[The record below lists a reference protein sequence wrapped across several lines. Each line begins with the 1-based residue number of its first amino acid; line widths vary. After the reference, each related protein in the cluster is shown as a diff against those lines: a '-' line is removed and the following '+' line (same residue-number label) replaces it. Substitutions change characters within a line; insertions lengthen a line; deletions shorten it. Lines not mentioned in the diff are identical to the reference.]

1 MSSPKDSVPGPHKET
16 VLQPTDATVP
26 LGATPSQD
34 TSAALNLS
42 TAQSIAGDRYRLERL
57 AGSGGMGYVFVAH
70 DERLDR
76 KVAIKFLKD
85 VETSSLRDRLLKEA
99 RAMAGLRHSGI
110 CPVHEVNIDSTRPFI
125 VMGWIDGLELDRAW
139 WNMEAPQRLKLIE
152 RIVDATAA
160 LHDAGLVHLDIKPM
174 NILVDRTGNPVI
186 VDFGLARTST
196 HGSTGSSGG
205 TPGFAAPEQFDAHTH
220 SSPACDVYALG
231 MLLYFGLTDRL
242 PWSESDPRA
251 LVERARSEEAPPP
264 GEFIPDIPW
273 ALQRIT
279 LAAIE
284 RSASQRYPDAK
295 SLLRDIQRYQ
305 RGESVSAR
313 PSSLLDSFQLQV
325 QQRRDE
331 TEAWHDRGMITRNEA
346 DQLARVYDRVQQP
359 YSHWILD
366 SRRLSVSQ
374 VTLYSGAWMVLLAL
388 TIGIGFSWEALDD
401 ASWLRYGIPL
411 FFTGALIAI
420 GAKLL
425 HSDRKRMALGYLFT
439 ACLAVPISAGIFLV
453 EQGWLNGS
461 EQHGQLFQVT
471 LNLPP
476 ILSNLQLLACSATL
490 IVVSILAHRRI
501 QSSAFS
507 PMIVIGTILLCMSGW
522 ASLGMVEETGA
533 SLSLLGAWSLFLGC
547 AYLGIG
553 IPASLRE
560 QREQTL
566 LAPGTGRVHIAW
578 ALLSGGSILI
588 VLGLTLLAWNRPWLY
603 MPGLL
608 PAPDAEALQ
617 NAFPRVDARSRA
629 AAFMVNGLLLL
640 GLSAILTR
648 IGTNPCRRLAELI
661 RWLIPAHILG
671 GMLALEQETWE
682 ARNTIQAPLG
692 CWIWLG
698 VTAVS
703 SAAFAFSSVLR
714 QWRPFLVSGLLG
726 IAAVY
731 WTLYERLEESLER
744 TTFEWTAISLVAAAC
759 IGGIFIMTI
768 SGRLTSRNA
777 DSA

>member
-1 MSSPKDSVPGPHKET
+1 MSSPQDSVPDPHKKT

-26 LGATPSQD
+26 LGTTPSQD
-34 TSAALNLS
+34 TSVALNLG
-42 TAQSIAGDRYRLERL
+42 TAQKIAGDRYRLERL
-57 AGSGGMGYVFVAH
+57 AGSGGMGFVFVAH

-99 RAMAGLRHSGI
+99 RAMAGLRHPGI
-110 CPVHEVNIDSTRPFI
+110 CPVYEVNIDSTRPFL
-125 VMGWIDGLELDRAW
+125 VMGWIDGLELDQAW
-139 WNMEAPQRLKLIE
+139 WNMEAPQRLELFE

-174 NILVDRTGNPVI
+174 NILVDRTGSPVI

-205 TPGFAAPEQFDAHTH
+205 TPGFAAPEQFDSNTH
-220 SSPACDVYALG
+220 ASPACDVYALG

-251 LVERARSEEAPPP
+251 IIERARSEEAPPP

-273 ALQRIT
+273 PLQRIT

-284 RSASQRYPDAK
+284 RNASHRYPDAK
-295 SLLRDIQRYQ
+295 SLLRDIQRYR
-305 RGESVSAR
+305 RGESVSAK
-313 PSSLLDSFQLQV
+313 PSSLLNNFQLQV

-331 TEAWHDRGMITRNEA
+331 TEAWHARGMITRDEA
-346 DQLARVYDRVQQP
+346 DHLARVYDRVQQP

-366 SRRLSVSQ
+366 SRRLSISQ
-374 VTLYSGAWMVLLAL
+374 VTLYCGAWMVLLAF
-388 TIGIGFSWEALDD
+388 TIGIGFSWEALGD
-401 ASWLRYGIPL
+401 APWLRYGIPL
-411 FFTGALIAI
+411 FFTGALTLI
-420 GAKLL
+420 GVKLI
-425 HSDRKRMALGYLFT
+425 HSDHKRMALGYLFT
-439 ACLAVPISAGIFLV
+439 ACLAVPISIGIFLV
-453 EQGWLNGS
+453 EQDWLNDAS
-461 EQHGQLFQVT
+461 HGQLFTIT

-490 IVVSILAHRRI
+490 IAVSILAHRRI
-501 QSSAFS
+501 PSSAFS
-507 PMIVIGTILLCMSGW
+507 PMIVIGTILLCMSSW
-522 ASLGMVEETGA
+522 AALDMVKQSGGSLA
-533 SLSLLGAWSLFLGC
+533 LLGAWSLFLGI
-547 AYLGIG
+547 AYLAIG
-553 IPASLRE
+553 IRASLRE
-560 QREQTL
+560 QREQVL
-566 LAPGTGRVHIAW
+566 LTPGTGRVHIAW
-578 ALLSGGSILI
+578 AMLTGGSILI
-588 VLGLTLLAWNRPWLY
+588 LLGLTLLAWNRPWLY

-608 PAPDAEALQ
+608 PAPDVEALQ
-617 NAFPRVDARSRA
+617 YSFPRVDARSRA
-629 AAFMVNGLLLL
+629 AAFMINGLLLL
-640 GLSAILTR
+640 GLSTILSR

-682 ARNTIQAPLG
+682 ARNAAKAPIG

-698 VTAVS
+698 VSAVT

-714 QWRPFLVSGLLG
+714 QWRPFLVSGLIG

-731 WTLYERLEESLER
+731 WTLYERLERSLEPA
-744 TTFEWTAISLVAAAC
+744 TFEWTAIGLVAAAC
-759 IGGIFIMTI
+759 IGGILIMMA

-777 DSA
+777 DPA